1 MTDHRPPPPEP
12 EDCLTHS
19 RVSSCK
25 GGTLIVEHVH
35 DLATHL
41 RMLADRDGYRPD
53 ECARCFGRVLHVHD
67 YPERLPRG
75 ELDLPPVIRIVRF
88 ICADPACGA
97 TWRILP
103 AILARHLWRIWPTV
117 ERTTHPAEP
126 PVLDPMP
133 IPERT
138 ARRWR
143 ERLASAAKQLVL
155 FLASSGGLLFET
167 IGQRA
172 GLVATRWELVDVH
185 VRVAAPPA
193 GRRLADLAAVVHRL
207 ERGIRLM

>member
-35 DLATHL
+35 DLGTHL
-41 RMLADRDGYRPD
+41 RLLADRDSYRPD
-53 ECARCFGRVLHVHD
+53 VCARCFGRVLHVHD

-75 ELDLPPVIRIVRF
+75 ELGLPPVIRIVRF
-88 ICADPACGA
+88 ICADPACRA

-126 PVLDPMP
+126 PVIDPMP

-138 ARRWR
+138 AQRWR
-143 ERLASAAKQLVL
+143 ERVASAAKQLVL
-155 FLASSGGLLFET
+155 LLASSGGFLFER
-167 IGQRA
+167 IAKRA
-172 GLVATRWELVDVH
+172 GLDATRWELVDVH
-185 VRVAAPPA
+185 ARVAAPPA

>member
-1 MTDHRPPPPEP
+1 MTDHRPPPPEA

-19 RVSSCK
+19 RVSSYK

-35 DLATHL
+35 DLATHMRL
-41 RMLADRDGYRPD
+41 VADRDGYRP
-53 ECARCFGRVLHVHD
+53 EWCARCLGRVLHVHD
-67 YPERLPRG
+67 YPERKPRG

-126 PVLDPMP
+126 PVLDRMP

-138 ARRWR
+138 AQRWR
-143 ERLASAAKQLVL
+143 KRLASAAKQLVL
-155 FLASSGGLLFET
+155 LLAISLGILFET
-167 IGQRA
+167 IAKRA
-172 GLVATRWELVDVH
+172 GLAATRWELVDVH
-185 VRVAAPPA
+185 ARVTAPPA